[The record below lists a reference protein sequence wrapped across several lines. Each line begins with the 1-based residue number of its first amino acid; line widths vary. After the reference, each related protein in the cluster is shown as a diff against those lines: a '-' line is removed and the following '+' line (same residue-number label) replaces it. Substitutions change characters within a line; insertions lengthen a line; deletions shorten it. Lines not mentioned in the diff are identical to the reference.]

1 MQNTDRYT
9 SKIQD
14 VIKKTKKNVKQP
26 KYRTLNKQKNIG
38 LYTSKIQDVIQK
50 IHNVVQEKSRT
61 LLKQNPERYTSKQQK
76 VVQETSEQYTSKT

>member
-14 VIKKTKKNVKQP
+14 VINTKKNVKQA

-61 LLKQNPERYTSKQQK
+61 LLKQNPER
-76 VVQETSEQYTSKT
+76 